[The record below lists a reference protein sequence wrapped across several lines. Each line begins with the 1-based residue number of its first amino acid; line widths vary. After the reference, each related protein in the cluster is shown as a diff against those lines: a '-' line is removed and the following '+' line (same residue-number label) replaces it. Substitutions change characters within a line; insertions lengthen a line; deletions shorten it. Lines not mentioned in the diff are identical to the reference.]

1 MKSRVI
7 HTPSLSA
14 VRYLGDFDKRLFEL
28 GGRVQPN
35 LKADDENIIV
45 VTELQA
51 QLLSR
56 NPLFEK
62 VDINEIFVNKN
73 ESSSFDTSYL
83 TDEQIEG
90 FIKEYSGTGKIVAIE
105 DFNKV
110 TSSLEKIATFLQDK
124 ISPEE
129 LGDINES
136 IEDKVIRLLEKTL
149 VKHESNTTNEVLKEV
164 IASDNK
170 ENTSKDEQND
180 KHEYN
185 PPYLEDLDGLTLEE
199 VKRACLHFNISVGNK
214 RIETLKSMLLP
225 FLKNKDAQ

>member
-35 LKADDENIIV
+35 LKVDDENIIV

-73 ESSSFDTSYL
+73 ESSRFDTSSL
-83 TDEQIEG
+83 TDEQ
-90 FIKEYSGTGKIVAIE
+90 IE

-164 IASDNK
+164 IVSDNQ

-199 VKRACLHFNISVGNK
+199 VKKACLHFNISVGNK

>member
-1 MKSRVI
+1 MKNRVI

-56 NPLFEK
+56 NPLIEK

-73 ESSSFDTSYL
+73 ESSSFDTSSL
-83 TDEQIEG
+83 TDEQ
-90 FIKEYSGTGKIVAIE
+90 IE

-199 VKRACLHFNISVGNK
+199 VKRACLHFNITVGNK

>member
-73 ESSSFDTSYL
+73 ESSSFDTSSL
-83 TDEQIEG
+83 TDEQ
-90 FIKEYSGTGKIVAIE
+90 IE

-164 IASDNK
+164 IASDNQ

-185 PPYLEDLDGLTLEE
+185 PPYLDDLDGLTLEE
-199 VKRACLHFNISVGNK
+199 VKKACLHFNITVGNK
-214 RIETLKSMLLP
+214 RIETLKSLLLP
-225 FLKNKDAQ
+225 CLKSKDAQ

>member
-14 VRYLGDFDKRLFEL
+14 VRYLGNFDKRLFEL

-73 ESSSFDTSYL
+73 ESSRFDTSSL
-83 TDEQIEG
+83 TDEQ
-90 FIKEYSGTGKIVAIE
+90 IE

-164 IASDNK
+164 IVSDNQ

-199 VKRACLHFNISVGNK
+199 VKKACLHFNITVGNK
-214 RIETLKSMLLP
+214 RIETLKSLLLP
-225 FLKNKDAQ
+225 CLKSKDAQ